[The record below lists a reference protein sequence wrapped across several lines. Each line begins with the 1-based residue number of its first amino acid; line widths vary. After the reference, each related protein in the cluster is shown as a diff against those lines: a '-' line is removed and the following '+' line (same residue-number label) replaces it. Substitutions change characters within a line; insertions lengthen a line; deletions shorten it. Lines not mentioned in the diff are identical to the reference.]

1 MRTTVTIDS
10 KLKKALSQAQE
21 LTKLSQAHVIRMALS
36 AGLPAVVG
44 RFQAPRPEGYFAS
57 DYPCPKSE
65 SSLKRPWPRLR
76 FRLSDEILILPRTAR
91 PLKDHLRRVV

>member
-36 AGLPAVVG
+36 VGLPAVVG

-57 DYPCPKSE
+57 DYPMPKE
-65 SSLKRPWPRLR
+65 RMELEAAMAKVKVPPQR
-76 FRLSDEILILPRTAR
+76 
-91 PLKDHLRRVV
+91 

>member
-21 LTKLSQAHVIRMALS
+21 LTKLGQAHVIRLALS

-57 DYPCPKSE
+57 DYPMPKE
-65 SSLKRPWPRLR
+65 RMELEAAMAKVKVPPQR
-76 FRLSDEILILPRTAR
+76 
-91 PLKDHLRRVV
+91 

>member
-57 DYPCPKSE
+57 DYPMPKE
-65 SSLKRPWPRLR
+65 RMELEAAMAKVKVPPQR
-76 FRLSDEILILPRTAR
+76 
-91 PLKDHLRRVV
+91 

>member
-44 RFQAPRPEGYFAS
+44 RFQAPRPDGYFAS
-57 DYPCPKSE
+57 DYPMPKE
-65 SSLKRPWPRLR
+65 RMELEAAMAKVKVPPQR
-76 FRLSDEILILPRTAR
+76 
-91 PLKDHLRRVV
+91 

>member
-21 LTKLSQAHVIRMALS
+21 LTKLSQAHVIRLALS

-57 DYPCPKSE
+57 DYPMPKE
-65 SSLKRPWPRLR
+65 RMELEAAMAKVKVPPQR
-76 FRLSDEILILPRTAR
+76 
-91 PLKDHLRRVV
+91 

>member
-36 AGLPAVVG
+36 VGLPAVVG

-57 DYPCPKSE
+57 DYPMPKERMELEHFKPGALHQSAPTIRQRSGLLHGARI
-65 SSLKRPWPRLR
+65 SSK
-76 FRLSDEILILPRTAR
+76 
-91 PLKDHLRRVV
+91 K

>member
-10 KLKKALSQAQE
+10 KQKKALSQAQE

-36 AGLPAVVG
+36 AGLPAIVG

-57 DYPCPKSE
+57 DYPMPKE
-65 SSLKRPWPRLR
+65 RMELEAAMAKAKVPPQR
-76 FRLSDEILILPRTAR
+76 
-91 PLKDHLRRVV
+91 